1 LGLGLRP
8 AEAWTEPI
16 SFLSKKNTQTLPEK
30 QLETEKMFIFV
41 A

>member
-1 LGLGLRP
+1 LGVRP
-8 AEAWTEPI
+8 VGAWTEPI
-16 SFLSKKNTQTLPEK
+16 SLLSKKNTQTLPEK